1 MNSEKKLFTKS
12 AIAGGIIYL
21 YSISIANLN
30 QFYILLFLD
39 ETIRTDINI
48 LITFTSAVFL
58 NFILHNNYVFKINF
72 DTFKLFQFYG
82 TNILNLLLPF
92 IFWNIYESF
101 FGSPSIFVFNLFSV
115 LLVLI
120 LIPLKFLF
128 YKKIF
133 KN

>member
-1 MNSEKKLFTKS
+1 MNSGKKLFTKS

-58 NFILHNNYVFKINF
+58 NFILHNKYVFKINF

-82 TNILNLLLPF
+82 TNILNFYYRLSF
-92 IFWNIYESF
+92 GIYMK
-101 FGSPSIFVFNLFSV
+101 VFLDRHQFSY
-115 LLVLI
+115 LTYLV
-120 LIPLKFLF
+120 
-128 YKKIF
+128 YC
-133 KN
+133 

>member
-12 AIAGGIIYL
+12 AIAGVIIYL
-21 YSISIANLN
+21 YSIAVANLN

-39 ETIRTDINI
+39 ENIRTDINI

-58 NFILHNNYVFKINF
+58 NFILHNKYVFKINF
-72 DTFKLFQFYG
+72 DIFKLVQFYG
-82 TNILNLLLPF
+82 TNILNFLLPF
-92 IFWNIYESF
+92 IFWNVYERF
-101 FGSPSIFVFNLFSV
+101 FGSPSIFEFNLFSV
-115 LLVLI
+115 LLVVI
-120 LIPLKFLF
+120 LIPIKFLF